1 MSENILT
8 VMAVTVAIKVRWTA
22 VNFHQDEDRQLFIS
36 IRPEMAHQA
45 QKTPE
50 EPNNLGHKRN
60 HDVTSAAQINR
71 VNLLPETV
79 EF

>member
-1 MSENILT
+1 MKIYLLSWLS
-8 VMAVTVAIKVRWTA
+8 TVAIKVRWTA

-71 VNLLPETV
+71 VTC
-79 EF
+79 